1 MIEVSVDVD
10 SGTARFTVT
19 VRAESIQQAVN
30 NVKAYFP
37 GAHVQIVHP
46 IDPES
51 FFVKDPIAS
60 AGLID
65 LEMLESLAG

>member
-1 MIEVSVDVD
+1 MIQVSVEVD
-10 SGTARFTVT
+10 SDTARFTAT

-30 NVKAYFP
+30 TVKVYCP
-37 GAHVQIVHP
+37 GTHVQVVYP
-46 IDPES
+46 IAPES

-60 AGLID
+60 ARLID

>member
-1 MIEVSVDVD
+1 MIEVSVEVD
-10 SGTARFTVT
+10 SGTARLTVM
-19 VRAESIQQAVN
+19 VQAESIQQAMN
-30 NVKAYFP
+30 TVKVYCP
-37 GAHVQIVHP
+37 GAHVQVVHP

-51 FFVKDPIAS
+51 FFVEDPIAS